1 MVMSLS
7 GPCVVEG
14 SPAGEEV
21 LTEDGP
27 GFWGLTDCKHLS
39 KTAHVQ
45 MFLWCASKIDHSACD
60 AKNTLYIL
68 YLQCSLDWLVRCGRY
83 SRSL

>member
-45 MFLWCASKIDHSACD
+45 MFLWCASKIILPVMQRIHSISF
-60 AKNTLYIL
+60 T
-68 YLQCSLDWLVRCGRY
+68 CSAHWTG
-83 SRSL
+83 